1 MKNKNYSIPL
11 AMLFKRFYCAKCG
24 ARLKREKT
32 HRIVSREDRD
42 YYRYHHRGNYPQSD
56 HDVYEYRFMCPACQ
70 ARSTFAE
77 QCILA
82 RIQKK
87 NGQRV
92 LSVHDVKADY
102 EECRQNH
109 QRHALIG
116 SIVSSLLALLL
127 CGGLIYLLS
136 DDKSLG
142 GLMIELI
149 IFGCAFV
156 ILPVRAIR
164 RHRGKDRNNE
174 REGDSYSYED
184 EERLKRLHVYSTHNR
199 RWVETADRCH
209 CFYCKSCVEASTV
222 TEYADDGQTAFCPKC
237 DVQAL
242 LPDSIP
248 ESVDEETVALMNE
261 YWF

>member
-1 MKNKNYSIPL
+1 MAALYV
-11 AMLFKRFYCAKCG
+11 
-24 ARLKREKT
+24 
-32 HRIVSREDRD
+32 IV
-42 YYRYHHRGNYPQSD
+42 
-56 HDVYEYRFMCPACQ
+56 
-70 ARSTFAE
+70 
-77 QCILA
+77 QCVLIF
-82 RIQKK
+82 ID
-87 NGQRV
+87 V
-92 LSVHDVKADY
+92 LSVAMFVRA
-102 EECRQNH
+102 
-109 QRHALIG
+109 I
-116 SIVSSLLALLL
+116 
-127 CGGLIYLLS
+127 LS
-136 DDKSLG
+136 WFTMGEQTKLG
-142 GLMIELI
+142 TFMYVVTEP
-149 IFGCAFV
+149 V

-174 REGDSYSYED
+174 WEGDSYSYED

-199 RWVETADRCH
+199 RWVETADKCH